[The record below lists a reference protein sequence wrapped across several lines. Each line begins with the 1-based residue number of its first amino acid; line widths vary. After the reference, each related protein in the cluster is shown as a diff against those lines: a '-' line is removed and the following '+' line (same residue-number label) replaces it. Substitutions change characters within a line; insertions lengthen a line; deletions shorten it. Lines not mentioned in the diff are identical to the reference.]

1 LAHVRG
7 LVRAQWPDRDSGGAG
22 DRGGVPGLRS
32 EADREF
38 RPVTI
43 ARRRSTSTPLARL
56 LEPIDTATLA
66 GLRDRALL
74 AARLN
79 G

>member
-22 DRGGVPGLRS
+22 DRGGVPASDQRPTAS
-32 EADREF
+32 FARDDRAA
-38 RPVTI
+38 PLDLH
-43 ARRRSTSTPLARL
+43 PLARL